1 MNNSCQ
7 ARQSQPDAGC
17 QPTTS
22 PSTHLFPQMDRSQNG
37 TEALRSLPAPAPFLI
52 ANPRLKS
59 RLTPGDFSRLQISN
73 RERMTIFHLAF
84 SVPSSF
90 EPPVSGLQK
99 PWPPCGGRLIV
110 TPELEFPATRTK
122 QTPNQNSNR
131 CKTRVSHPES
141 LCGLP
146 PSAPRPSA
154 SCIPHAPRLTWRRAS
169 HLPARRSF
177 DTCDRIGINLHLY

>member
-1 MNNSCQ
+1 VRNINNSRR
-7 ARQSQPDAGC
+7 AKQSQPGIGC
-17 QPTTS
+17 R
-22 PSTHLFPQMDRSQNG
+22 PSTWYSTHPFPQMDHSQNG
-37 TEALRSLPAPAPFLI
+37 TEAFRSRPTPVLILI

-59 RLTPGDFSRLQISN
+59 RLTPRDFSSLKISN
-73 RERMTIFHLAF
+73 RERMAISCLHSSPERIGPLITRHL
-84 SVPSSF
+84 
-90 EPPVSGLQK
+90 PPVTEF
-99 PWPPCGGRLIV
+99 LIV
-110 TPELEFPATRTK
+110 TPESKVPATPTK

-131 CKTRVSHPES
+131 YKTHVSHPES

-177 DTCDRIGINLHLY
+177 DTCDRIGINLHLC